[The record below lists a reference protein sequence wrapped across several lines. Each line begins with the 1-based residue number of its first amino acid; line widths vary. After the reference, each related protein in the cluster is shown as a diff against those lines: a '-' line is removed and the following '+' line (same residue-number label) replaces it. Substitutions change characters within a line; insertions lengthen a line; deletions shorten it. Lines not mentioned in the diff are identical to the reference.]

1 MLYCYRMLENRFEIL
16 LECKRNGLSLW
27 QCPPFLFL
35 IMGLVNIVAMVG
47 SYLLASRYVD
57 EPEIAAAI
65 VALVSAFILIIGYF
79 IISGFNKIAE
89 LNKMKSEF
97 ISIVSHQLRSPLS
110 IFKWTVDLLLGDI
123 VKNQTLIK
131 DNNYLKILQE
141 NTERMIRTVN
151 ILLETNKIEADRFI
165 LNKSMISLEAVTEE
179 SVKHFTDYT
188 QSTGVAI
195 MYGKPEGLPKIFADA
210 ERLKM
215 VIENLIDNALRYS
228 RKGGKIFITI
238 TKGFNHLRWE
248 IKDEGV
254 GIPEK
259 DQKFIF
265 QKFFRSDNASRYQT
279 SGSGL
284 GLYIARALIKES
296 GGDMQFSSKEN
307 EGSTF
312 WFTLPIT

>member
-1 MLYCYRMLENRFEIL
+1 MIENRFKIIH
-16 LECKRNGLSLW
+16 ECKRNGLSLW

-35 IMGLVNIVAMVG
+35 VMGLVNIIAMVG

-57 EPEIAAAI
+57 EPEIAAVI

-123 VKNQTLIK
+123 IKNQSIAQ

-151 ILLETNKIEADRFI
+151 ILLETNKIEADRFV

-179 SVKHFTDYT
+179 SVKHFTDYAKSAGIT
-188 QSTGVAI
+188 IVYA
-195 MYGKPEGLPKIFADA
+195 KPEGLPKIFADQ

-228 RKGGKIFITI
+228 RKGGNIFIAI
-238 TKGFNHLRWE
+238 TRGFNRHLRWE

-284 GLYIARALIKES
+284 GLYIARALVKES
-296 GGDMQFSSKEN
+296 GGDMQFTSKEN

>member
-1 MLYCYRMLENRFEIL
+1 MLENRFEFL
-16 LECKRNGLSLW
+16 HECKRNGLSLW

-35 IMGLVNIVAMVG
+35 IMGTVNVVAMVG
-47 SYLLASRYVD
+47 SYLLASTYVD
-57 EPEIAAAI
+57 EPEVAAI
-65 VALVSAFILIIGYF
+65 IVAIVSMFILVIGYF

-110 IFKWTVDLLLGDI
+110 IFKWTVDLLLGDL
-123 VKNQTLIK
+123 VKNQSLTQ

-141 NTERMIRTVN
+141 NTEHMIRTVN
-151 ILLETNKIEADRFI
+151 VLLEANKIEANRFV
-165 LNKSMISLEAVTEE
+165 LNKSMMSLEAVTEE
-179 SVKHFTDYT
+179 SVKHFKDYA
-188 QSTGVAI
+188 QSSGVTI
-195 MYGKPEGLPKIFADA
+195 MYTKSEGLPKILADT
-210 ERLKM
+210 ERIKM
-215 VIENLIDNALRYS
+215 VVENLIDNALRYS

-238 TKGFNHLRWE
+238 TKESNHRLRWE
-248 IKDEGV
+248 IKDAGV

-259 DQKFIF
+259 DKKFIF

-296 GGDMQFSSKEN
+296 GGDMQFTSKEN

>member
-1 MLYCYRMLENRFEIL
+1 MLENRFEIL
-16 LECKRNGLSLW
+16 HECKRNGLSLW

-35 IMGLVNIVAMVG
+35 MMGVVNIVAMIG
-47 SYLLASRYVD
+47 SYLLASTYVD
-57 EPEIAAAI
+57 EPEVAAVI
-65 VALVSAFILIIGYF
+65 VTVVSIFILIIGYF

-110 IFKWTVDLLLGDI
+110 IFKWTIDLLLGDI
-123 VKNQTLIK
+123 VKNQSLTQ

-151 ILLETNKIEADRFI
+151 VLLEANKIEADRFV
-165 LNKSMISLEAVTEE
+165 LNKSLMSLEMITEE
-179 SVKHFTDYT
+179 SVKHFNDYA
-188 QSTGVAI
+188 QSAGITI
-195 MYGKPEGLPKIFADA
+195 IYTKPEGLPKILADI
-210 ERLKM
+210 ERIKM
-215 VIENLIDNALRYS
+215 VVENLIDNALRYS
-228 RKGGKIFITI
+228 RKGGKIFVTI
-238 TKGFNHLRWE
+238 TRGSNRHLRWE
-248 IKDEGV
+248 IKDTGV

-296 GGDMQFSSKEN
+296 GGDTQFTSKEN
-307 EGSTF
+307 EGSMF

>member
-1 MLYCYRMLENRFEIL
+1 MIENRFEIL
-16 LECKRNGLSLW
+16 HECKRNGLSLW

-35 IMGLVNIVAMVG
+35 VMGIVNIVAMMG

-123 VKNQTLIK
+123 IKNQSIAQ

-151 ILLETNKIEADRFI
+151 ILLETNKIEADRFV
-165 LNKSMISLEAVTEE
+165 LNKSPMSLETVTEE
-179 SVKHFTDYT
+179 SVKHFTDYA

-195 MYGKPEGLPKIFADA
+195 IYAKPEELPKILADA

-228 RKGGKIFITI
+228 RRGGKIFITI
-238 TKGFNHLRWE
+238 ARGFNRHLRWE

-296 GGDMQFSSKEN
+296 GGDMQFASKEN